1 MRVDIIIPTYKP
13 DDTFCLLLPKLQEQT
28 FVIHE
33 LILVNTEEAL
43 WNEAVRKYPIE
54 QIRKELPFS
63 SRIFHMTRENFDH
76 GGARIWERGIPK
88 RIF

>member
-1 MRVDIIIPTYKP
+1 MTLFVCSCK
-13 DDTFCLLLPKLQEQT
+13 KLQEQT

-63 SRIFHMTRENFDH
+63 SLHFSHDQREL
-76 GGARIWERGIPK
+76 
-88 RIF
+88 

>member
-13 DDTFCLLLPKLQEQT
+13 DDTFCLLLQKLQEQT

-33 LILVNTEEAL
+33 LILVNTEEAM

-54 QIRKELPFS
+54 QIRDRKSTRLNS
-63 SRIFHMTRENFDH
+63 SHRCT
-76 GGARIWERGIPK
+76 ARMPSSA
-88 RIF
+88 

>member
-13 DDTFCLLLPKLQEQT
+13 DDTFCLLLQKLQEQT

-33 LILVNTEEAL
+33 IVLVNTERQGYARSL
-43 WNEAVRKYPIE
+43 VRTAVP
-54 QIRKELPFS
+54 
-63 SRIFHMTRENFDH
+63 
-76 GGARIWERGIPK
+76 GIWERGIPK